1 MVSMMVAMMVAM
13 QVREYQKKGVTKK
26 PKGFGPGAK
35 VDKVSTSTCM
45 VCLKP
50 PSTYNQVSVLV
61 AANYKSCQSKNSLYL
76 VALYFVLSLAPG

>member
-1 MVSMMVAMMVAM
+1 MMVAMMVAM

-50 PSTYNQVSVLV
+50 PPPTTRWAPWLQQIIKIV
-61 AANYKSCQSKNSLYL
+61 KQKNP
-76 VALYFVLSLAPG
+76 FT